1 MQQCNRV
8 YLGEEISNKEV
19 YGKAYYEEMLLKM
32 VEPLKIHFSEGK
44 SRLELGA
51 AAAGYGCRIA
61 GMEGFSR
68 LLWGLAPYWA
78 GGGTD
83 KSMLPAV
90 VEGLINGTDPYSEE
104 YWGDL
109 HDKDQRMVEMAAISN
124 GLLLVPEL
132 LWEPLTVQ
140 EKENLS
146 NWLYQINLYTQA
158 ENNWQFFNV
167 LTNLALKKR
176 GCKYGRERMQK
187 AMDKYESFYL
197 GNGWYSDGK
206 RPQKDYYISFAI
218 HYYCLLYAYYME
230 DEDPE
235 RAAAYRSRAKEFAVD
250 FQYWFDEE
258 GKGLPFGRSLTYR
271 FAEVAFFSVCI
282 MTGVEVLPYGVMRGI
297 VGRHLRYWIKQ
308 PIFDNGGV
316 LTVGYTYPNL
326 MMSEGY
332 NAPGSP
338 YWSFKAFA
346 FLALPEQHAFW
357 QTSEEELP
365 EREPIKLLAEADM
378 LIASRKGEIVAYTA
392 GQYSVIP
399 YAHDAEKYE
408 KFAYSSRFGFSVPR
422 SYVNLN
428 DCAPDSMLVFEV
440 HDMLFVRRHCIEYCF
455 TEEQV
460 WAKWSPIEGI
470 TVETAIVP
478 CEGGHIRKHR
488 IENQLVTVVDGQYM
502 PMSCKAYDC
511 GFAYPFCQEET
522 ELVQV
527 DSVNAV
533 DGNALDDKCK
543 ITSKIVD
550 RNGYSLIQC
559 NSNNG
564 KSHIINAA
572 PNTNLIFPLTRI
584 PALEFEI
591 KPGITEIEDLVLT
604 DFTTNPIH
612 IGGGNCYEIWNE

>member
-1 MQQCNRV
+1 MDTYQ
-8 YLGEEISNKEV
+8 YD
-19 YGKAYYEEMLLKM
+19 KAYYEQMLLDM
-32 VEPLKIHFSEGK
+32 IEPLKSHFSIGK

-68 LLWGLAPYWA
+68 LLWGLVPYWA
-78 GGGTD
+78 GGGAD
-83 KSMLPAV
+83 KSMLPV
-90 VEGLINGTDPYSEE
+90 VLEGLTNGTDPASEE

-132 LWEPLTVQ
+132 LWEPLTAQ

-176 GCKYGRERMQK
+176 GCRYSQERMQ
-187 AMDKYESFYL
+187 AAVDKYESFYL

-218 HYYCLLYAYYME
+218 HYYCLLYAYYMA
-230 DEDPE
+230 DEEPE
-235 RAAAYRSRAKEFAVD
+235 RAAVYRSRAKEFARD
-250 FQYWFDEE
+250 FVYWFDDE

-271 FAEVAFFSVCI
+271 FAEVAFFSACI
-282 MTGVEVLPYGVMRGI
+282 MTEVEVLPYGVMRGL
-297 VGRHLRYWIKQ
+297 VGRHLRYWMQQ

-316 LTVGYTYPNL
+316 LTVGYTYSNL

-332 NAPGSP
+332 NSPGSP

-346 FLALPEQHAFW
+346 FLALPGNHIFW
-357 QTSEEELP
+357 QTPEEALP
-365 EREPIKLLAEADM
+365 ERETRKLLPEADM
-378 LIASRKGEIVAYTA
+378 MIASRKGEIVAYTA

-399 YAHDAEKYE
+399 YSHDAEKYE

-428 DCAPDSMLVFEV
+428 DCAPDSMLVFEI
-440 HDMLFVRRHCIEYCF
+440 HNMLFVRRRCMEYEL
-455 TEEQV
+455 TEEHV
-460 WAKWSPIEGI
+460 WATWSPIEGI
-470 TVETAIVP
+470 TVETTIVP

-488 IENQLVTVVDGQYM
+488 IENNLVAVENGPCKLVT
-502 PMSCKAYDC
+502 CKAYDC

-522 ELVQV
+522 EIVQI
-527 DSVNAV
+527 DTVNTV
-533 DGNALDDKCK
+533 EEKSSCEKCK
-543 ITSKIVD
+543 IASKIAD
-550 RNGYSLIQC
+550 ANGYSQIQC
-559 NSNNG
+559 HSNNG
-564 KSHIINAA
+564 KSYIINAA
-572 PNTNLIFPLTRI
+572 PNTNLVFPLTRI
-584 PALEFEI
+584 PAIEFEI
-591 KPGITEIEDLVLT
+591 KPGITEIEDLIQT

-612 IGGGNCYEIWNE
+612 IGGGNCYEIWNN